1 HRPDAHPGRAG
12 CVRNRSRR
20 EPRSERGRRQ
30 RDRELPRLQCVHQV
44 RARRINSPRRSH
56 PWADRHRLGRSEW
69 VWRARACGR
78 KRGCRRAGCA
88 VVVHL
93 FSRQVGSGP
102 LVVVLHGGPGASHDY
117 LLPQYDLLANGRT
130 LFYYDQR
137 GGGRSPVSRDT
148 PVGWR
153 EHVADLEEIRGEL
166 GLDRLTLCGY
176 SWGGLLAVLYFLE
189 HPQQVERLAL
199 VSPASLSAEYRRQ
212 FEAEFARR
220 MAAPEIKRERDA
232 LRSSGLRERDATAYQ
247 RRAFELSVAGYFRD
261 FHDAKNLTPFRV
273 VARTQDEV
281 WKSLDN
287 YDLRP
292 RLRELASRMP
302 RPPSLIIH
310 GTFDPLPIVGS
321 RELAA
326 ILHAPLR
333 ELAVGHCP
341 HVEATEDFGR
351 ALDDF

>member
-1 HRPDAHPGRAG
+1 VFIEVNGVRLFTRP
-12 CVRNRSRR
+12 
-20 EPRSERGRRQ
+20 
-30 RDRELPRLQCVHQV
+30 
-44 RARRINSPRRSH
+44 
-56 PWADRHRLGRSEW
+56 
-69 VWRARACGR
+69 
-78 KRGCRRAGCA
+78 
-88 VVVHL
+88 
-93 FSRQVGSGP
+93 VGTGP
-102 LVVVLHGGPGASHDY
+102 LTVALHGGPGASHDY
-117 LLPQYDLLANGRT
+117 LLPQYDLLATRRA

-137 GGGRSPVSRDT
+137 GGGQSPVPRDT
-148 PVGWR
+148 PVGWQA
-153 EHVADLEEIRGEL
+153 HVADLEAVREHL
-166 GLDRLTLCGY
+166 GLEQLTLCGY
-176 SWGGLLAVLYFLE
+176 SWGGLLAVLYLLE
-189 HPQQVERLAL
+189 HPARVERLAL
-199 VSPASLSAEYRRQ
+199 VSPASPTAEYRRQ
-212 FEAEFARR
+212 FEEQFARR
-220 MAAPEIKRERDA
+220 MQAPEIKRERDA
-232 LRSSGLRERDATAYQ
+232 LRASGLRERDPHAYQ

-341 HVEATEDFGR
+341 HVEATEDFVR
-351 ALDDF
+351 ALDDFLPSI